1 MAGTVLNLFLLSLF
15 IFAVLILVVAPMVV
29 MTIVFWFWKKELAK
43 SIRTRQPRTTYVN
56 GVIRREET
64 A

>member
-1 MAGTVLNLFLLSLF
+1 MNHFIRVVVGRGKSHSMGTL
-15 IFAVLILVVAPMVV
+15 PMLVV
-29 MTIVFWFWKKELAK
+29 MTIVFWFWKKELAE

-56 GVIRREET
+56 GVVRREET